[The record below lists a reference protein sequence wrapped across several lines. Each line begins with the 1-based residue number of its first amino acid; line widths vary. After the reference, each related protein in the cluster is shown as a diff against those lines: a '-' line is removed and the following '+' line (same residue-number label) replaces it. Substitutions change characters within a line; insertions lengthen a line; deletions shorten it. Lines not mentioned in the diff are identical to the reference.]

1 MTTKEGLEAGKPG
14 RPRSFDRGAALESAI
29 ELFWLH
35 GFEGVSIAALTEAMG
50 IAPPS
55 LYAAF
60 GSKAD
65 LFREAIAYYRDH
77 DGGGD
82 PIPMETDAYE
92 TVRQSLT
99 RGVRRITQPGRP
111 RGCMISSGMLASGPE
126 HVGLAEEVKAI
137 RTYYRELIQFKIER
151 DVEAGLMPRS
161 TNAEA
166 LARFYVAVFQGISVQ
181 ARDGA
186 TEEQLY
192 ALIEEALR
200 AWPVAQAD

>member
-1 MTTKEGLEAGKPG
+1 MTIKDGLEGGKRG
-14 RPRSFDRGAALESAI
+14 RPRSFDRSAALDRAI

-35 GFEGVSIAALTEAMG
+35 GYEGVSIAALTDAIG

-65 LFREAIAYYRDH
+65 LFREAIAHYRDH

-82 PIPMETDAYE
+82 PVPDDVDALE
-92 TVRQSLT
+92 FVTQSMK

-126 HVGLAEEVKAI
+126 HFGVADEVRRL
-137 RTYYRELIQFKIER
+137 RTSYREALKSKIER
-151 DVEAGLMPRS
+151 DIGAGLLPRS
-161 TNAEA
+161 TNPQA
-166 LARFYVAVFQGISVQ
+166 LARFYVSVFQGIAVQ

-186 TEEQLY
+186 TAEDLY
-192 ALIEEALR
+192 EVVEVALR
-200 AWPVAQAD
+200 AWPVARAK